1 MNSIINVASYIMWR
15 KDGLN
20 DRDIQRLCFY
30 SQAAFLIQTGKPLF
44 KEDFVAWKT
53 GPVCLELRS
62 FLTSKSEASDDAPF
76 SFEEQA
82 CIEDVVARYGRLSS
96 FELSQRCLSEM
107 LDIFQDWNI
116 VNRKKPFVISKKFIR
131 KRYTEISKRRNQ
143 VF

>member
-1 MNSIINVASYIMWR
+1 MNSIIDVASYIMWR
-15 KDGLN
+15 KENLN

-30 SQAAFLIQTGKPLF
+30 SQAAFLVQTGKPLF
-44 KEDFVAWKT
+44 REAFVAWKT

-62 FLTSKSEASDDAPF
+62 FLSNKEEASNGASF

-82 CIEDVVARYGRLSS
+82 CIEDVVAQYGRLSS

>member
-30 SQAAFLIQTGKPLF
+30 SQAAFLVQTGKPLF
-44 KEDFVAWKT
+44 REDFVAWKT

-62 FLTSKSEASDDAPF
+62 FLSNKEEASNGASF

-82 CIEDVVARYGRLSS
+82 CIEDVVAQYGRLSS

-116 VNRKKPFVISKKFIR
+116 VNRKKPCVISKKFIR

>member
-82 CIEDVVARYGRLSS
+82 CIEDVVARFHKTPR
-96 FELSQRCLSEM
+96 QA
-107 LDIFQDWNI
+107 
-116 VNRKKPFVISKKFIR
+116 V
-131 KRYTEISKRRNQ
+131 EIEG
-143 VF
+143 